1 MTIIYIDIL
10 YIINSIT
17 TYILLDISS
26 KLSGAVLR
34 RKLHI
39 AASLLSGLMAV
50 IAFFAPASLLISLLT
65 RIFMCMTI
73 VSAAFKPDIRQL
85 IHLCGIFFITSLCMG
100 GIVMLFAFGSVGM
113 NGLIYFNMNGLKLF
127 MGFFAGYIIFSAILG
142 RRAMAKGTKIV
153 TIEAFFAGQRLKLTV
168 MADTGNLLCEPVT
181 GLPVILVSPEMTEG
195 MEIKG
200 RCYPVP
206 MRTADKDFVLIKAYK
221 PDLLMINNRRRD
233 DFMVGI
239 SVCAIKG
246 VQGTRGIIGGDVWD
260 L

>member
-1 MTIIYIDIL
+1 MTIVYIDIL
-10 YIINSIT
+10 YAINTIT
-17 TYILLDISS
+17 TYILLDISA
-26 KLSGAVLR
+26 KLSGAFLR
-34 RKLHI
+34 KKLHI
-39 AASLLSGLMAV
+39 AASLLSGLMSV
-50 IAFFAPASLLISLLT
+50 ISFFAPTGLLISLFT

-73 VSAAFKPDIRQL
+73 VSAAFKPNIRQL
-85 IHLCGIFFITSLCMG
+85 IHLCAIFLITSLCMG
-100 GIVMLFAFGSVGM
+100 GIVMLFSFGSVGM

-127 MGFFAGYIIFSAILG
+127 MGFFAGYIIFSTILG
-142 RRAMAKGTKIV
+142 RRAMAGSTRVV
-153 TIEAFFAGQRLKLTV
+153 TVEAFFTGQQLKLTV

-181 GLPVILVSPEMTEG
+181 GMPVILVSPELMEG
-195 MEIKG
+195 MDIKG

-206 MRTADKDFVLIKAYK
+206 MRTADKDFTLIKAYK

-246 VQGTRGIIGGDVWD
+246 VNGTQGIIGGNLWD